1 MFKKISLIL
10 LSIALVVSA
19 GVSVLFGFNTNTANA
34 DGEAITEFSAVTGAS
49 VRVSDR
55 SGIRFTVNVPTSV
68 YDSVVSGGAYVNDS
82 QIGMIIVPYAYVTDY
97 NAYKASNP
105 TSDYG
110 YYEYFKNVKGK
121 MINLSYTPEQVAAN
135 PVSGGYQIKGSLVDI
150 KEANLERDFVGIGY
164 VRTSGRYTYTAITE
178 DDNARNITEIATKA
192 IEDNS
197 GKVSAS
203 QRGLLSSLYGI
214 DYYTVNYENIDLS
227 DEYYVNNAYGTN
239 YALPADIIAEGYNFK
254 GCTATANGE
263 EYTVT
268 GGKLDRDITVTG
280 NWTADIAE
288 GDIPYDID
296 KGATVQKIAHAWT
309 ADEAADADGRGGSYA
324 NITYSYSQDGKPTGK
339 WAFDWAGRLKGS
351 GTSYAGVK
359 IPLIKYSDY
368 SSVYFYVYCNWGT
381 RLIKTGDSSWYDK
394 YTVGTIGNTG
404 DTYEQYGIITV
415 KDGKLYFR
423 LNSDKT
429 DTEIWNLTST
439 ILGGTENLV
448 ISFKDGGGRNIRD
461 EGGWTTESGNKVKY
475 GLLYRGAQLNG
486 YKNGAKLTEE
496 GIKTFRDALGI
507 KTELD
512 LRGTNDSAGQTECYF
527 GSDRNYRMISISQ
540 YDRALSGSKN
550 QIKEIFDLLA
560 DESNYPVYFHCNA
573 GADRTGTIAFLL
585 NGLLGVSERDLTK
598 DFELTSFGGQGKR
611 LRSKDTGSGYDDSG
625 VYQDDSS
632 NYVAW
637 GRLVDYIKKNYVK
650 GEVTTLSE
658 GIEKYLLGIGVSQND
673 LNKIKA
679 LMLGLKEKADDR
691 SAEATCEKG
700 GVKVYELNGKDFTVE
715 TPAFGHDFVV
725 EGGKAICKNCELSGD
740 YVHIDADSSSA
751 VVFSEE
757 LSLSGVKVTDKFGS
771 DAGTRVS
778 FTKSDASDEERIYIV
793 KTADKTVITGVAV
806 WSKIIKTADDLKN
819 ANAYTT
825 TNVAMKTIKGYFLIG
840 EDITLGEKWKETYS
854 IGYNTSGYTFTG
866 VIDGNGKTL
875 SGLDTESRAG
885 LVYAFSGE
893 IRDFTVKGEAAA
905 DNSQFLCASSYGGKI
920 FNVKLEVLLGEKPI
934 ETANSAVLGNIGENG
949 EISEL
954 YLENVT
960 VIETSATEKKAN
972 RKKSS
977 ALGKMYNKTDK
988 SKLFINGLTVVGVRP
1003 LLTAT
1008 FDDSDVAGEVTLKS
1022 FLGENVQNV
1031 KVYNTIASY
1040 KAA

>member
-1 MFKKISLIL
+1 MKSNLFKKFIATIVFVVMLASVCACGGNGGKTSDSLNGGSESQESQPASDSESSSESISESSSDGGADSSASGELRFSDNVYTVDLCDEITREYINATTDEQEYEIM
-10 LSIALVVSA
+10 SRYAGTVRDSQTITRITIKSGVAPFTVRIAD
-19 GVSVLFGFNTNTANA
+19 N
-34 DGEAITEFSAVTGAS
+34 EAMTGAE
-49 VRVSDR
+49 VRTTATKTFAFGGTAIPGATYYYEATDG
-55 SGIRFTVNVPTSV
+55 SGELSERGTIKTADFPIR
-68 YDSVVSGGAYVNDS
+68 
-82 QIGMIIVPYAYVTDY
+82 II
-97 NAYKASNP
+97 KAS
-105 TSDYG
+105 
-110 YYEYFKNVKGK
+110 
-121 MINLSYTPEQVAAN
+121 
-135 PVSGGYQIKGSLVDI
+135 
-150 KEANLERDFVGIGY
+150 
-164 VRTSGRYTYTAITE
+164 
-178 DDNARNITEIATKA
+178 
-192 IEDNS
+192 
-197 GKVSAS
+197 
-203 QRGLLSSLYGI
+203 
-214 DYYTVNYENIDLS
+214 
-227 DEYYVNNAYGTN
+227 
-239 YALPADIIAEGYNFK
+239 
-254 GCTATANGE
+254 
-263 EYTVT
+263 
-268 GGKLDRDITVTG
+268 
-280 NWTADIAE
+280 
-288 GDIPYDID
+288 
-296 KGATVQKIAHAWT
+296 
-309 ADEAADADGRGGSYA
+309 
-324 NITYSYSQDGKPTGK
+324 
-339 WAFDWAGRLKGS
+339 
-351 GTSYAGVK
+351 
-359 IPLIKYSDY
+359 
-368 SSVYFYVYCNWGT
+368 
-381 RLIKTGDSSWYDK
+381 
-394 YTVGTIGNTG
+394 
-404 DTYEQYGIITV
+404 
-415 KDGKLYFR
+415 
-423 LNSDKT
+423 
-429 DTEIWNLTST
+429 
-439 ILGGTENLV
+439 
-448 ISFKDGGGRNIRD
+448 GGRNIRD
-461 EGGWTTESGNKVKY
+461 EGGWATESGNKVKY

-673 LNKIKA
+673 LNKIKV

-725 EGGKAICKNCELSGD
+725 EGGKATCKNCELSGD
-740 YVHIDADSSSA
+740 YVHLNADSSSA

-778 FTKSDASDEERIYIV
+778 FTKSDASDEERIYIA
-793 KTADKTVITGVAV
+793 KTADKTVITGVTV

-825 TNVAMKTIKGYFLIG
+825 TNVAMRTIKGYFLIG
-840 EDITLGEKWKETYS
+840 ENITLGEKWKETYS
-854 IGYNTSGYTFTG
+854 IGYNASGYTFSG
-866 VIDGNGKTL
+866 LIEGNGKTIN
-875 SGLDTESRAG
+875 GLDTEKRAG

-893 IRDFTVKGEAAA
+893 IGNLTVKGEATE
-905 DNSQFLCASSYGGKI
+905 DNSQFLCASSYGGKVS
-920 FNVKLEVLLGEKPI
+920 NVKLEVLLGEKPI

-949 EISEL
+949 GISEL

-977 ALGKMYNKTDK
+977 ALGKMYNETDK

-1022 FLGENVQNV
+1022 FLGENVQSV

-1040 KAA
+1040 SHR